1 MNLSQLFKLKFLA
14 ASQDRSNGKWKKLES
29 PTKKNKYLYAS
40 TCGCMYSLGC
50 WLQADGNYSHG
61 LPILRNYFN
70 SKEIN
75 AVKMPS
81 THCNWLCQQVKISLK
96 WIFHFRVGFLMT
108 KVTQLCLQL
117 LFPPFLWEKK
127 NPNKTTSSP
136 GMERNLKF
144 IYTAAGNTG
153 PKHWGHHVQNASQAE
168 IMSRSCLNEFWVDDS
183 TKGSRRIRSTKVWWL
198 L

>member
-117 LFPPFLWEKK
+117 LFPPFHWKK
-127 NPNKTTSSP
+127 KIPTKQPAALVWRETSNLFIQQQEIQALNTEGTTCR
-136 GMERNLKF
+136 MLHKQ
-144 IYTAAGNTG
+144 
-153 PKHWGHHVQNASQAE
+153 K
-168 IMSRSCLNEFWVDDS
+168 
-183 TKGSRRIRSTKVWWL
+183 
-198 L
+198 